1 MLTIVWSFLNV
12 QPEMAL
18 AITPFKGFCGF
29 RPLSQIA
36 AYLALVPEFAAL
48 ISDRAHTTLV
58 ALSSETSLPTAD
70 EPRKIAL
77 REVFECLMTA
87 PDDKVKENLAALVQ
101 RYKVGGTQVQEGEKD
116 LVELVVTLDEQFP
129 RDVGTFCSFL
139 LNVVELQPGEGV
151 FLRANEPHAYISG
164 GACLLRSTLIPF
176 GRKGRTLT
184 HHVRFVSLRRI
195 LDIIECMATSGQSTE
210 TSQLH

>member
-1 MLTIVWSFLNV
+1 
-12 QPEMAL
+12 MAL

-36 AYLALVPEFAAL
+36 AYLALVPEFADL

-87 PDDKVKENLAALVQ
+87 PDDEVKENLAALVQ

-116 LVELVVTLDEQFP
+116 LVELVLTLDEQFP
-129 RDVGTFCSFL
+129 SDVGTFCSFL

-164 GACLLRSTLIPF
+164 GACLLRSTLIPL

-184 HHVRFVSLRRI
+184 HHVRFVSLGRI
-195 LDIIECMATSGQSTE
+195 FRHHRVHGNLWSVNSNLSIALIAGGCPN
-210 TSQLH
+210 